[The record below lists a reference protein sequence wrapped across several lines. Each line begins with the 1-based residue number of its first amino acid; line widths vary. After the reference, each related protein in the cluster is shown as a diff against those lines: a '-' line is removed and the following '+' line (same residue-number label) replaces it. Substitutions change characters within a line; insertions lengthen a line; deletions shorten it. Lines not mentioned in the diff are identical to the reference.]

1 VDYRKLFVSPYVAAC
16 DLESDRSVTIKEVKQ
31 EEVKNESGTDV
42 CPIVYFAEL
51 PKPLVMN
58 KTNAKR
64 IATMYGP
71 DTDHW
76 IGKQVTLYASE
87 TTYRGEVVPC
97 VRVRPNPP
105 VVSVA
110 AAVATSAAVPA

>member
-1 VDYRKLFVSPYVAAC
+1 MDYRKLFVSPYVAAC
-16 DLESDRSVTIKEVKQ
+16 DLETDRNVTIKEVKQ
-31 EEVKNESGTDV
+31 EEVKNESGSDV

-51 PKPLVMN
+51 PKPMVMN

-64 IATMYGP
+64 IATIYGP
-71 DTDHW
+71 DTDAW
-76 IGKQVTLYASE
+76 IGRQVTLYASE

-105 VVSVA
+105 A
-110 AAVATSAAVPA
+110 ATVPASVPA